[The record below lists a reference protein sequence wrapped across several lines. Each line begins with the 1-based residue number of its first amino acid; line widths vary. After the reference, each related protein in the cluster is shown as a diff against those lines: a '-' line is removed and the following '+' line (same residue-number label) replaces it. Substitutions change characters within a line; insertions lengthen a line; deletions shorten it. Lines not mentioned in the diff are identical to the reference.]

1 MGRDQAT
8 GSGVPVVCGE
18 CGALIRHSDHPDHV
32 IASAV
37 WSLCPRC
44 VGRRA
49 RAEGPLRVV
58 RIDAYLKRAHGATR
72 NLKMVA
78 RLPWRLAG
86 GLCFRVT
93 LGDVPVLLI
102 RPPSEDGGEDPGGLD
117 PGDYGTPS
125 GSVRVGRNGG
135 RGCNRR
141 QIVVNMGRLSGL
153 LRPGS
158 AEARAVR
165 LPDRTVVMYLWQ
177 DPAEGRGDG
186 WDG

>member
-1 MGRDQAT
+1 VGQDQAT
-8 GSGVPVVCGE
+8 GSGLAVVCGE
-18 CGALIRHSDHPDHV
+18 CGALIRHSDHPDHM

-37 WSLCPRC
+37 WSVCPRC
-44 VGRRA
+44 RGRRA
-49 RAEGPLRVV
+49 RAEGALRVV

-78 RLPWRLAG
+78 RLPWSLAG
-86 GLCFRVT
+86 GLCFRVK

-102 RPPSEDGGEDPGGLD
+102 RPPSEDGGEDPRDLD
-117 PGDYGTPS
+117 PDDYGIPS

-158 AEARAVR
+158 AEARAVQ

-177 DPAEGRGDG
+177 DPAEEQGDG

>member
-1 MGRDQAT
+1 VGDVGRDQAT
-8 GSGVPVVCGE
+8 G
-18 CGALIRHSDHPDHV
+18 SDHPDHV
-32 IASAV
+32 IAGAV
-37 WSLCPRC
+37 WSVCPRC
-44 VGRRA
+44 RRGRA

-78 RLPWRLAG
+78 RLPWSLAG

-102 RPPSEDGGEDPGGLD
+102 RPPTSGDGGEDPGGLD
-117 PGDYGTPS
+117 PDDYGIPS

-135 RGCNRR
+135 RGGNRS
-141 QIVVNMGRLSGL
+141 QIAVNMGRLSGL

-165 LPDRTVVMYLWQ
+165 LPDGTVVMYLWQ
-177 DPAEGRGDG
+177 EPAEGRGGQGDG
-186 WDG
+186 REG